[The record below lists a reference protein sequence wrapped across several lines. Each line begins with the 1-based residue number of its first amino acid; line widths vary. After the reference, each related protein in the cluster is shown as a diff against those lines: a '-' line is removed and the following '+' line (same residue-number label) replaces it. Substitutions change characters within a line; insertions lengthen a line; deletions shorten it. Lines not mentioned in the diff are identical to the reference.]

1 MVDAG
6 LVLDR
11 GLTVLLE
18 TVMLICCPL
27 MSTPVSSRI
36 CWHLE
41 RRGSRRVRFTRLIPE
56 LKVEEELSGES

>member
-18 TVMLICCPL
+18 TVTLNCCPS
-27 MSTPVSSRI
+27 MSIPVSSRI

-41 RRGSRRVRFTRLIPE
+41 RRVSRRVWFRLFIPE
-56 LKVEEELSGES
+56 LKVEDKLRGES